1 MFEDECFEGGQ
12 VGAFTGGG
20 RYGRGST
27 VHEKPLSK
35 VLLTTVWPKKH
46 QNLGWMKGEGDE
58 GFFFL
63 LTFLDFFLDFHS
75 NFID

>member
-1 MFEDECFEGGQ
+1 MSVLKVVRSGLSR
-12 VGAFTGGG
+12 VGAGTAQAL
-20 RYGRGST
+20 
-27 VHEKPLSK
+27 PCIK
-35 VLLTTVWPKKH
+35 VPIEGAADYSLTKKH